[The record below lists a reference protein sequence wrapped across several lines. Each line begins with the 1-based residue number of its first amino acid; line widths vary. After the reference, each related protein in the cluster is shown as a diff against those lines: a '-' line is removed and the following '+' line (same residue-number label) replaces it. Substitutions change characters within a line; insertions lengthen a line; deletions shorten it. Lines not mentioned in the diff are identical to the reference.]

1 MSSVFNKN
9 SSNFEELLEL
19 DEFVSVHTRNLQTL
33 ATKLFKV
40 SKYIAPK
47 ILKDIFSLSL
57 NTEYNLRHQSH
68 NQSVSFIGPKIWDIV
83 PSEITEKE
91 SLAAFKNAIKIWKS
105 NNCPCRL
112 CKKYIAGIG
121 FI

>member
-1 MSSVFNKN
+1 MSSVFNKK

-40 SKYIAPK
+40 SKNIAPK

-57 NTEYNLRHQSH
+57 NTEYNLRHQS
-68 NQSVSFIGPKIWDIV
+68 QSVCIFHWS
-83 PSEITEKE
+83 
-91 SLAAFKNAIKIWKS
+91 KNMGYSSIR
-105 NNCPCRL
+105 NNRKRVFSC
-112 CKKYIAGIG
+112 
-121 FI
+121 F